1 MNNNEDRAYQYLG
14 DAAKVALR
22 GKGIVLSMYSRKEE
36 RMNYNFK
43 KFPTQRKYKKEDEGQ
58 KPMNEKQQ
66 YKRDNQ
72 QNEKIF

>member
-43 KFPTQRKYKKEDEGQ
+43 KFPT
-58 KPMNEKQQ
+58 
-66 YKRDNQ
+66 
-72 QNEKIF
+72 